1 MSNTNISS
9 RKNIATPKNI
19 ITHTNYRF
27 VVIIIFLK
35 KTKIMR
41 SCILI
46 TSIIHLSTSL
56 NKDQMIHLSWI
67 DFINNKIIITQ
78 QNCEKS
84 KKMRDY
90 IFFV

>member
-1 MSNTNISS
+1 
-9 RKNIATPKNI
+9 
-19 ITHTNYRF
+19 
-27 VVIIIFLK
+27 
-35 KTKIMR
+35 MR
-41 SCILI
+41 SRILI